1 MKKLI
6 SFVIML
12 FFALTAAAQHEGH
25 EMSGSSEADSTSVP
39 MSHGFSLSLP
49 MTRNGSGN
57 GWLPDASPMY
67 GYMVHAP
74 TWMFM
79 FHGNVFLRYNRS
91 EERRV
96 GKECVSTCRSR
107 WSPYH

>member
-1 MKKLI
+1 
-6 SFVIML
+6 ML

-49 MTRNGSGN
+49 MTRNGSGT

-74 TWMFM
+74 TWLFM
-79 FHGNVFLRYNRS
+79 FHGNVFLRYNDQDISGKGRRS
-91 EERRV
+91 D
-96 GKECVSTCRSR
+96 KELYAQTGRASWRDR
-107 WSPYH
+107 M